1 MPSLARRPFL
11 LCCVLLLASC
21 SHKAQPQALR
31 QQLVVHAETEPRQL
45 ISMLLPD
52 GWAHRITAHNVLE
65 SLIRIDPRTYQF
77 TGELASTWT
86 AADEGKRYTFYLR
99 QGVKWHDGQP
109 FTGEDVVFTFDR
121 VMDEKVSAAG
131 TRALLEPFV
140 QSYKLVKPD
149 QFEIVCKQRSPFFL
163 VALSE
168 VTILPAHL
176 MRRGDLNTHP
186 LLRRPVG
193 TGPYRFA
200 SWQAGQQLTLERFD
214 GYWGAKPRIPKVIYR
229 FITSPDTALKLARR
243 GELDFLSRLRAAQW
257 VGTVQK
263 DPVLMHEFVVTHHFP
278 PGTSYIMLN
287 HKRPLF
293 ADVRVRRALAKL
305 LDLPTITGKIL
316 HGLGT
321 PVGGL
326 YWVKDPG
333 YDEKL
338 SPIAFDPPG
347 AGKLLGE
354 AGWKAGEDGVLA
366 RDGKPLRFTY
376 LLVAGSENNK
386 LWATLYQQDL
396 RKAGVVMEISTIDW
410 AAFVERIRKHD
421 FDAGALFMQQSGPFT
436 DLYYQLHSSQID
448 DGQNYQAYSSPAV
461 DRLLEQTR
469 SELDSAH
476 RRELGLKLQRLLYE
490 DTPVIPLFALDDPGL
505 VARRVH
511 GVYSSALWYQIRDWW
526 IE

>member
-1 MPSLARRPFL
+1 MPDMSRSLRSPFL
-11 LCCVLLLASC
+11 LCCLIALASC
-21 SHKAQPQALR
+21 PRGQPPQTQQ

-45 ISMLLPD
+45 VSMLLPD
-52 GWAHRITAHNVLE
+52 GWAHRIATHNILE
-65 SLIRIDPRTYQF
+65 SLIRIDPRSYQF
-77 TGELASTWT
+77 VGELASTWT
-86 AADEGKRYTFYLR
+86 AANDGKRYTFYLR

-109 FTGEDVVFTFDR
+109 FTGDDVAFTFDR

-140 QSYKLVKPD
+140 ERYRFV
-149 QFEIVCKQRSPFFL
+149 
-163 VALSE
+163 
-168 VTILPAHL
+168 
-176 MRRGDLNTHP
+176 NTHS

-214 GYWGAKPRIPKVIYR
+214 GYWGARPRIPKVIYR

-257 VGTVQK
+257 VGTAQK

-287 HKRPLF
+287 HRRPLF
-293 ADVRVRRALAKL
+293 RDVRVRRALAKL
-305 LDLPTITGKIL
+305 LDLSTITDKIM
-316 HGLGT
+316 HGLAT

-333 YDEKL
+333 YNERL
-338 SPIAFDPPG
+338 APIAYDPAG
-347 AGKLLGE
+347 AGRLLAQ
-354 AGWKAGEDGVLA
+354 AGWTAGDGQGVLTK
-366 RDGKPLRFTY
+366 GGEPLRFTY

-421 FDAGALFMQQSGPFT
+421 FDAGALFMQQSGPFS

-448 DGQNYQAYSSPAV
+448 DGQNYQAYENPAV

-469 SELDSAH
+469 AELNTS
-476 RRELGLKLQRLLYE
+476 RRRGLGLELQRLLY
-490 DTPVIPLFALDDPGL
+490 DDMAVIPLFALDDPGL

-511 GVYSSALWYQIRDWW
+511 GVYSSALWYQVRDWW